1 MNILTMDEAHN
12 ILRVDGNELD
22 IEIQALIDAIP
33 PYLEATT
40 GRTWTDDDTIHPMA
54 KAAAQFILVLW
65 FDPMDRD
72 IDKLRKAID
81 SLLTALEAVGRS
93 MNNG

>member
-1 MNILTMDEAHN
+1 
-12 ILRVDGNELD
+12 
-22 IEIQALIDAIP
+22 
-33 PYLEATT
+33 
-40 GRTWTDDDTIHPMA
+40 MA